1 MKYIEGGASS
11 SIEGIGVQKIR
22 RLKITPVSV
31 VASQQLYF
39 YWQRSLPVAFRSN
52 SASSPPVC
60 PPLFTGLIFW
70 EEDFTLEV

>member
-1 MKYIEGGASS
+1 MDDAASGTLKPKKFLCKNMKYIEGGASS

-39 YWQRSLPVAFRSN
+39 Y
-52 SASSPPVC
+52 
-60 PPLFTGLIFW
+60 
-70 EEDFTLEV
+70 